1 MKNILVAAMI
11 AAFSLS
17 ITTPVNTAYAHGAD
31 MRVAMANKTT
41 APNANAA
48 KHRKVK
54 KVKLKRRV
62 PVTKLPPTMTQTV
75 RQNDRRFFNKAVS
88 SYRNE
93 FRRRGVRVGRT
104 VVIQFPNGEQRVL
117 KSTKKHRKRK
127 AKSAVNKEQATR
139 NQSQVGPGSRLNR
152 AGGTGAPSS
161 ILKKPSAPTAVPR
174 GGWRRGRNGLPQGV
188 QINLGANTIKT
199 FQVTG
204 KMRPTPRRRGG

>member
-1 MKNILVAAMI
+1 MKNILVAAAI

-17 ITTPVNTAYAHGAD
+17 IATQINTAYAYGAD

-41 APNANAA
+41 ALTA
-48 KHRKVK
+48 KTAKYGKVK
-54 KVKLKRRV
+54 KVKRVRPV
-62 PVTKLPPTMTQTV
+62 PVIKLPPTMTQTV
-75 RQNDRRFFNKAVS
+75 RQTDRRFFNKAIS

-93 FRRRGVRVGRT
+93 FRRRGVRVNRT
-104 VVIQFPNGEQRVL
+104 VVIQFPDGQRKTL
-117 KSTKKHRKRK
+117 KSAKKHRKRK

-139 NQSQVGPGSRLNR
+139 NRSQISTGSRLNR
-152 AGGTGAPSS
+152 TGGTGASPS
-161 ILKKPSAPTAVPR
+161 ILKKPSTPTQTPR
-174 GGWRRGRNGLPQGV
+174 GGWRRGQNGLPRGV